1 MTEFLIL
8 YLLRE
13 ARSILRVYGFNE
25 GNSFDISI
33 LGQKGVSLC
42 EMTRLG
48 ETFHEVLFHFNFE
61 YQAFL
66 CHLDL

>member
-1 MTEFLIL
+1 MS
-8 YLLRE
+8 YLAKPLETLAHWATRT
-13 ARSILRVYGFNE
+13 SKKRVYNFNE

-48 ETFHEVLFHFNFE
+48 EVNSSCNFLI
-61 YQAFL
+61 YL
-66 CHLDL
+66 